1 MKNWTDTLLAQYANS
16 PTITALIDCLNQDLD
31 PPADLDAFY
40 DTIWNVA
47 TAIGYGLDVWGKIVN
62 VKRGVSAALPPA
74 EFGFAEAYD
83 SANASIGVQPFNCG
97 VFNDGSPA
105 VVRNVALDDGTY
117 RTLIMTKAMANIT
130 DCSCASLN
138 RLLAFLFAGRG
149 GTGRCYALDTGRMT
163 MQYVFEF
170 DLSTLEIAFLTQSGV
185 LPRPTGVLC
194 NLVVASENVFG
205 FVESVDYQPFDQG
218 IFFSGVLNAS

>member
-1 MKNWTDTLLAQYANS
+1 MKNWTDTLLAQYADS
-16 PTITALIDCLNQDLD
+16 PTLTAIVDCLNQDID
-31 PPADLDAFY
+31 PQADLDAFY
-40 DTIWNVA
+40 DTIWNVD

-83 SANASIGVQPFNCG
+83 AANAPLGVQPFNCG

-117 RTLIMTKAMANIT
+117 RMLIMTRAMANIT

-138 RLLAFLFAGRG
+138 RLLAYLFAER
-149 GTGRCYALDTGRMT
+149 GRCYALDTGAMT
-163 MQYVFEF
+163 MLYVFEF
-170 DLSTLEIAFLTQSGV
+170 DLSILEVAFLMQSVV
-185 LPRPTGVLC
+185 LPRPSGVLC
-194 NLVVASENVFG
+194 NLIQASADAFG
-205 FVESVDYQPFDQG
+205 FSNAVNDFQPFNHG
-218 IFFSGVLNAS
+218 VFAGGVLQVS